1 MTYIALLCY
10 CKVPFLLQF
19 HGRIGRKLPKCF
31 LDWVKKQPEEE
42 KERLRKFIKRE
53 K

>member
-1 MTYIALLCY
+1 LSRNRFW
-10 CKVPFLLQF
+10 KFNFKKP
-19 HGRIGRKLPKCF
+19 LPSSL

-42 KERLRKFIKRE
+42 KARLRKFIKRE